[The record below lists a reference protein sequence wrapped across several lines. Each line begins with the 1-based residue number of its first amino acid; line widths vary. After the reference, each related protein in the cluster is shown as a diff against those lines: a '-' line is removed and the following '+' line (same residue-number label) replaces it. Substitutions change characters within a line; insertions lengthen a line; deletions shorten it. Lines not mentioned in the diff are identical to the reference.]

1 MNLINDIGFD
11 HSFSFLYSARPGT
24 PAASLPDDTPLDVK
38 KERLLILQNRINQKT
53 VEISSA
59 MVGNIQTILVE
70 GTSKKSID
78 VLYGRTENNRIV
90 NFHGSRIRC

>member
-1 MNLINDIGFD
+1 
-11 HSFSFLYSARPGT
+11 
-24 PAASLPDDTPLDVK
+24 
-38 KERLLILQNRINQKT
+38 
-53 VEISSA
+53 

-90 NFHGSRIRC
+90 NFHGSRNLIGNFVGIKITEALPNSLRGVLTDKDKLDQVANL